1 MAEPEGH
8 APRALVLT
16 AGLGTRL
23 RPLTYQRAKAAV
35 PINGEPLAS
44 RVIRWLANADIRD
57 LVLNLHH
64 RPATIASVVG
74 DGFHLGVRVRYS
86 WEQPVLG
93 SAGGPRHALPLLVE
107 SEDDDVLIVNGDTL
121 TDVDVRSLLARHREA
136 GALVTM
142 ALIENPRPDHY
153 GGVLVS
159 ADGWVAGFRSRRS
172 FDDAQGK
179 PYHFVGVQVARARV
193 FAGLEDGV
201 PFESV
206 NALYPR
212 LLAASPRAIAA
223 HLSSASFLDIGTPRD
238 YLETSLSLADVE
250 GPCLFGLRARVHTSA
265 ELVRTTLWDDVSVG
279 ARAKLINCVVG
290 DRAEI
295 PEAAVYE
302 RCAIVPADG
311 RTPGAGERLEG
322 KLLVKDL

>member
-1 MAEPEGH
+1 MARPGGH

-16 AGLGTRL
+16 AGIGTRL

-57 LVLNLHH
+57 VVLNLHH

-107 SEDDDVLIVNGDTL
+107 SEEDDVLIVNGDTL
-121 TDVDVRSLLARHREA
+121 TDLDVGSLLARHRES

-159 ADGWVAGFRSRRS
+159 TEGWVAGFTSKGS
-172 FDDAQGK
+172 FDAAQGR
-179 PYHFVGVQVARARV
+179 PYHFIGVQVARASV

-212 LLAASPRAIAA
+212 LLAAGPRTIAA
-223 HLSSASFLDIGTPRD
+223 HVSSASFLDIGTPRD
-238 YLETSLSLADVE
+238 CLETSLALADLE
-250 GPCLFGLRARVHTSA
+250 GPRLFGLRARLHTSA
-265 ELVRTTLWDDVSVG
+265 ELVRTALWDDVSVG
-279 ARAKLINCVVG
+279 PRAKLINCIVG
-290 DRAEI
+290 DHVKI

-311 RTPGAGERLEG
+311 RTPGTGERLEG
-322 KLLVKDL
+322 KLLVKEL